1 MNRKGFTLIELIV
14 TIALLA
20 VVSIISF
27 VSITGIIND
36 SKEKNCNNL
45 VKSIKSATKDYI
57 SDNRYNNVFVSNVTD
72 DTYYMSAKI
81 LTDENYLSSPIT
93 NPFDNKTDISNYIKI
108 KVEYNSDYTP
118 KNILVCYNDRDNDCD
133 NDREIKCNK
142 GKLY

>member
-1 MNRKGFTLIELIV
+1 
-14 TIALLA
+14 
-20 VVSIISF
+20 
-27 VSITGIIND
+27 
-36 SKEKNCNNL
+36 
-45 VKSIKSATKDYI
+45 
-57 SDNRYNNVFVSNVTD
+57 
-72 DTYYMSAKI
+72 MSAKI

>member
-57 SDNRYNNVFVSNVTD
+57 SDNRY
-72 DTYYMSAKI
+72 
-81 LTDENYLSSPIT
+81 TDELYMPDGRIKKEFNTSNISKYLNGVT

>member
-57 SDNRYNNVFVSNVTD
+57 SDNRYNDVFVSNVTD